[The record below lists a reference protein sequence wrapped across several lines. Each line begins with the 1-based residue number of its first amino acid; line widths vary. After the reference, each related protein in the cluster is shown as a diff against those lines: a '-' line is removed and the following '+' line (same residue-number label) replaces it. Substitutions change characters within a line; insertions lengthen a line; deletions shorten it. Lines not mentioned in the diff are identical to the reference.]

1 MTSDP
6 VSPRAGLRSLTAD
19 LVKADPGLVRELA
32 EAIAADVPLYRQPS
46 PISSEM
52 LLASAAEHIE
62 YLVTGLV
69 VEGVSAPRHVGSARA
84 RQGVPLSAVLD
95 AFRAGSHFLWRR
107 LVEHARSTGLVT
119 ESELVAVASEVWI
132 MNDDYSNQLQ
142 EAYRVEQAALLV
154 ENERERAG
162 YAYSILLGGIGG
174 ATTLWDAVEGL
185 GLPRNGPIVVAALS
199 WSRTDKET
207 ARSFERALRSGRR
220 TSAWIVVGGLRLGLI
235 SGSSA
240 EAVRD
245 VLAEHRL
252 RAGVSPVFSDYAAA
266 PHAVRLAR
274 ATLASASKG
283 QALVFG
289 ESLIGSLVAGN
300 PELAE
305 ETETVLD
312 PILQLK
318 SEDETRVLLLT
329 LRAWFEAGGSYERVA
344 SGMYVHRNTVRNRI
358 RRLETL
364 TDRSLVD
371 PRQSAEI
378 LVALTAL
385 DQRANEQTSR

>member
-1 MTSDP
+1 MK
-6 VSPRAGLRSLTAD
+6 VSLEPAAQEFVDATAD
-19 LVKADPGLVRELA
+19 PPFLYELPP
-32 EAIAADVPLYRQPS
+32 E
-46 PISSEM
+46 E
-52 LLASAAEHIE
+52 
-62 YLVTGLV
+62 
-69 VEGVSAPRHVGSARA
+69 
-84 RQGVPLSAVLD
+84 
-95 AFRAGSHFLWRR
+95 
-107 LVEHARSTGLVT
+107 
-119 ESELVAVASEVWI
+119 
-132 MNDDYSNQLQ
+132 
-142 EAYRVEQAALLV
+142 
-154 ENERERAG
+154 
-162 YAYSILLGGIGG
+162 
-174 ATTLWDAVEGL
+174 
-185 GLPRNGPIVVAALS
+185 
-199 WSRTDKET
+199 
-207 ARSFERALRSGRR
+207 GRR
-220 TSAWIVVGGLRLGLI
+220 AVDGVQDAEIFKPDVDEKWIVV
-235 SGSSA
+235 
-240 EAVRD
+240 D
-245 VLAEHRL
+245 
-252 RAGVSPVFSDYAAA
+252 
-266 PHAVRLAR
+266 AVRLAR

>member
-1 MTSDP
+1 
-6 VSPRAGLRSLTAD
+6 
-19 LVKADPGLVRELA
+19 
-32 EAIAADVPLYRQPS
+32 
-46 PISSEM
+46 
-52 LLASAAEHIE
+52 
-62 YLVTGLV
+62 
-69 VEGVSAPRHVGSARA
+69 
-84 RQGVPLSAVLD
+84 
-95 AFRAGSHFLWRR
+95 
-107 LVEHARSTGLVT
+107 
-119 ESELVAVASEVWI
+119 
-132 MNDDYSNQLQ
+132 
-142 EAYRVEQAALLV
+142 
-154 ENERERAG
+154 
-162 YAYSILLGGIGG
+162 
-174 ATTLWDAVEGL
+174 
-185 GLPRNGPIVVAALS
+185 
-199 WSRTDKET
+199 
-207 ARSFERALRSGRR
+207 
-220 TSAWIVVGGLRLGLI
+220 LI